1 MRIVYKRSLAFIG
14 FLIVLIGCVG
24 IGYLFYDRVIDP
36 ETQVVVS
43 DELSINYLDGA
54 TVIQDGEYRFS
65 VTNNGDNE
73 VNYHIELTDISGY
86 SSSVSYILTSSDA
99 NITSEEKNL
108 SDADNL
114 VMDNILINPMET
126 QNFTLKVSHNT
137 STTFRIN
144 VEKVDDVE
152 EYFYMTL
159 LNQNEEGSA
168 TSLVGKEVSTTN
180 EGLIEAV
187 DDDGATYYFRGA
199 VDNNYVSFAGLT
211 WRIVRI
217 NGDGSVRMILDDTS
231 DTLVN
236 YHDDMEGYETFNLTS
251 LSQSLTTFYE
261 NYLSN
266 YDKSIANTKFC
277 SESGKS
283 DTTYNAYTRIVTNE
297 IPTFNCLGERYISK
311 IGLLTVDEVIY
322 AGAMYGTDNTSY
334 YLYNSEI
341 DNYWWTSSLSNYND
355 SAFYPFLVSSS
366 GAVEDDV
373 SGSLYR
379 GLRPVIS
386 LNRTTVVTGSG
397 TIADP
402 YVVSQCKEYE
412 K

>member
-159 LNQNEEGSA
+159 LNQNEEVSA

-266 YDKSIANTKFC
+266 YD
-277 SESGKS
+277 
-283 DTTYNAYTRIVTNE
+283 
-297 IPTFNCLGERYISK
+297 
-311 IGLLTVDEVIY
+311 
-322 AGAMYGTDNTSY
+322 
-334 YLYNSEI
+334 
-341 DNYWWTSSLSNYND
+341 
-355 SAFYPFLVSSS
+355 
-366 GAVEDDV
+366 
-373 SGSLYR
+373 
-379 GLRPVIS
+379 
-386 LNRTTVVTGSG
+386 
-397 TIADP
+397 
-402 YVVSQCKEYE
+402 
-412 K
+412 

>member
-251 LSQSLTTFYE
+251 LSRSLTTFYE

-355 SAFYPFLVSSS
+355 STFYPFLVSSS

-402 YVVSQCKEYE
+402 YVVS
-412 K
+412 